1 MPRKKVGR
9 PSGNRLE
16 DTHPRLQPSFFRTQV
31 IVYDSTIE
39 PTRNEIELM
48 PDNCQRSIDDNDN
61 TRAFMLREEL
71 TYVFIV
77 MAFDKLKARS
87 DDSTVTA
94 QCEAMVPE
102 FEGAIS
108 TLFLKEDKSTILLN
122 QFTEHQLP
130 S

>member
-1 MPRKKVGR
+1 MYLL
-9 PSGNRLE
+9 S
-16 DTHPRLQPSFFRTQV
+16 
-31 IVYDSTIE
+31 
-39 PTRNEIELM
+39 
-48 PDNCQRSIDDNDN
+48 C
-61 TRAFMLREEL
+61 
-71 TYVFIV
+71 
-77 MAFDKLKARS
+77 MAFDKLKKARS

-108 TLFLKEDKSTILLN
+108 TLYLKEDKSTILLN